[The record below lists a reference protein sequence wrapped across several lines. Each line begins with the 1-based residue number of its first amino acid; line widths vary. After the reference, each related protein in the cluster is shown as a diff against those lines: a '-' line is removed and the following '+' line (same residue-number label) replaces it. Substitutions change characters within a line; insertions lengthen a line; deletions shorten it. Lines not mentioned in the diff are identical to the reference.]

1 MTKAKKS
8 TQLGQDIQARLQ
20 AEQDAI
26 NKVPDKK
33 KKSASSYTQL
43 LVSVIVAALLLFG
56 VLFPLLG
63 IL

>member
-1 MTKAKKS
+1 MTKDKKQS
-8 TQLGQDIQARLQ
+8 QLDQDIKARLQ

-43 LVSVIVAALLLFG
+43 LVSIIVAALLLFG
-56 VLFPLLG
+56 ILFPLMNVL
-63 IL
+63 